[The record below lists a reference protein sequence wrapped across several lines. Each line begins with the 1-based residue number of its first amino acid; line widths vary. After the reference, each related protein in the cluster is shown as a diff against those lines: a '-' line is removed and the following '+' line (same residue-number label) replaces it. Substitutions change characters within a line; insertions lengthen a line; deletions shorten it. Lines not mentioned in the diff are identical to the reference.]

1 MARPSLVD
9 EVLKDAVVV
18 KTVSRS
24 HYFVQV
30 LGKPTMSLSRKGDA
44 EMRQAEWLT
53 ALSWVV
59 VKTATACARLIGDQ
73 YPEAGGIILEA
84 VAQPLEDLADG
95 HTITE
100 ADSG

>member
-1 MARPSLVD
+1 MGLVD

-18 KTVSRS
+18 KTVSRG
-24 HYFVQV
+24 HYFVEV
-30 LGKPTMSLSRKGDA
+30 LGKPTMSLSKKGDA

-53 ALSWVV
+53 ALSGAV
-59 VKTATACARLIGDQ
+59 VKTATACAKLVGDEH
-73 YPEAGGIILEA
+73 PAAGSIILEA
-84 VAQPLEDLADG
+84 IAQPLEDLADG